1 MCSFYRIKDTH
12 MEKALPD
19 KTPTRTKSTNTGVLI
34 VGTSNQNFIR
44 GF

>member
-1 MCSFYRIKDTH
+1 MRSFYRIKDTH
-12 MEKALPD
+12 MEKAPSD
-19 KTPTRTKSTNTGVLI
+19 KTPARTKSTNTGVLI